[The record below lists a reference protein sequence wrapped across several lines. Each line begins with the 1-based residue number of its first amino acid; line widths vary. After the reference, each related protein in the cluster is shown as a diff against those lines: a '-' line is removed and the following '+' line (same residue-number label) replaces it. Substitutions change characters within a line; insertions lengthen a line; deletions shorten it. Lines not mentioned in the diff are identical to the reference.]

1 MLLDTHVW
9 LWIIED
15 NRALRPDARTA
26 ILTAAA
32 EFNLYLSP
40 ISLWE
45 IALKSSRGQLK
56 LHLALRP
63 WIRRG
68 MELTGI
74 KLAPITPDIACA
86 CADLPAQFHGD
97 PADRLIAATARSE
110 GMTLMT
116 HDRALLALAKQGHF
130 KAFAT

>member
-9 LWIIED
+9 IWMVTGNKQLSKSGRDSIVSKS
-15 NRALRPDARTA
+15 
-26 ILTAAA
+26 A
-32 EFNLYLSP
+32 EHDLYLSP

-45 IALKSSRGQLK
+45 ISLKASRNQLE
-56 LHLALRP
+56 LEMPLRT
-63 WIRRG
+63 WMRHAIAQ
-68 MELTGI
+68 TGI
-74 KLAPITPDIACA
+74 RLAEITPDIACA
-86 CADLPAQFHGD
+86 CAELPAEFHGD

-130 KAFAT
+130 KAFAA